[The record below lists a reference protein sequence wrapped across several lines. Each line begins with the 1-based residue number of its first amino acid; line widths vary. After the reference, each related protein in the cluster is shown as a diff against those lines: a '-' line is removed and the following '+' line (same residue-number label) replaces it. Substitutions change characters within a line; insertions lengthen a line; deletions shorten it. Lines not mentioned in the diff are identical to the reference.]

1 MRMPH
6 FCQGG
11 LKTVNAFQKKKSVL
25 YIFVKHLPQT
35 KKKTTTLKHFL
46 NLKKQR
52 GDNNVFFFYHL
63 QMILKT
69 NYSVIHEY

>member
-11 LKTVNAFQKKKSVL
+11 LKTVNAFQKKNQF
-25 YIFVKHLPQT
+25 YIFLLSTSHKQ
-35 KKKTTTLKHFL
+35 KKTTTLKHFL